1 MAGCDVTFD
10 ILNHTTMKKHLI
22 ITGLCLLTLAIP
34 GFGQGCSDAGFCSIG
49 ALKDNGVPSEQTYA
63 ASLAIGVGLGMGL
76 EATSSI
82 TSYLEYNHAIN
93 SKWNLGAK
101 ITGGLYDGD
110 LGSNAGPGDLYL
122 SGSYLPKSKGNHKF
136 SFLASLKA
144 PLSTSDA
151 KSDKDIPLPMEYQS
165 SLGTFDFIG
174 GISYLYKN
182 KWEISTG
189 FQLPLSGANENE
201 FLRFPS
207 DSIKGDFNSTREFER
222 AGDVLIRAG
231 YKLKFMDNKLLL
243 KPNILAI
250 YHLAEDSYSDIFN
263 QRRKIENSD
272 GLTINAGIMIT
283 RIFKNN
289 HQLEVIAAAPLV
301 VREERPDGLTRSFV
315 FNVQY
320 QIPLFKS
327 KK

>member
-1 MAGCDVTFD
+1 
-10 ILNHTTMKKHLI
+10 MKKHLI

-315 FNVQY
+315 FNIQY